1 MMAKEIQKL
10 MIEKEINKG
19 QMASLCSWSP
29 SNLYNKMKRDNF
41 SEEELR
47 IMAEALE
54 CELKIEFIPKESAN
68 Q

>member
-10 MIEKEINKG
+10 MIEKDINKG
-19 QMASLCSWSP
+19 QMAERCGWST

-47 IMAEALE
+47 IMANALE
-54 CELKIEFIPKESAN
+54 CDLKFEFTPRETE
-68 Q
+68 

>member
-10 MIEKEINKG
+10 MIEKDINKG
-19 QMASLCSWSP
+19 QMAERCGWSA

-47 IMAEALE
+47 IMANALE
-54 CELKIEFIPKESAN
+54 CDLKFEFTPRETE
-68 Q
+68 

>member
-10 MIEKEINKG
+10 MIEKDIKKG
-19 QMASLCSWSP
+19 QMAERCGWSA

-47 IMAEALE
+47 IMANALE
-54 CELKIEFIPKESAN
+54 CDLKFEFTPRETE
-68 Q
+68 